1 MRLKELHCIC
11 DKSAS
16 NGAWPFGNLLTST
29 RLTSAD
35 CVTVV
40 PTPSCPNALE
50 PHDKTRPQSTRG
62 TEEGKKALKHAEI
75 FRLWCAFLEH
85 CCTEFWKNILRQS
98 PHHQHSRKERHQQKT
113 YICGLSLSSKMYA
126 SVSEIWFGIMFYSKC
141 CLRRATVFLPVR
153 KRLKSQPQATWTI
166 LWPMPEQS
174 WRVKTS
180 ALWLSPSWPLWFCPH
195 TNTSPSSVQYKQN
208 PPRKLF

>member
-1 MRLKELHCIC
+1 MRLKDLHCIC

-16 NGAWPFGNLLTST
+16 NGTWPLGNLLTST

-75 FRLWCAFLEH
+75 FRLWCPFLEH
-85 CCTEFWKNILRQS
+85 CCTEFWKNTLQQS
-98 PHHQHSRKERHQQKT
+98 PHHQHSRTERHQQKT
-113 YICGLSLSSKMYA
+113 YICGQSLSYKMYA
-126 SVSEIWFGIMFYSKC
+126 SVLEIWFGLMSILSVAFVV
-141 CLRRATVFLPVR
+141 LLFLTSEEETEVPTTGHLNNSLADAWAE
-153 KRLKSQPQATWTI
+153 LKS
-166 LWPMPEQS
+166 
-174 WRVKTS
+174 
-180 ALWLSPSWPLWFCPH
+180 
-195 TNTSPSSVQYKQN
+195 
-208 PPRKLF
+208 